1 MSTMLQSPAAGY
13 QLRFRSLFH
22 PGRCYA
28 FPCDSGG
35 RVDLDTLGEKLRNS
49 YFFVRTVVG
58 RDVASPEVCRAE
70 SQAG

>member
-1 MSTMLQSPAAGY
+1 MSTMLQSPATGY
-13 QLRFRSLFH
+13 QLRFQSLFH

-35 RVDLDTLGEKLRNS
+35 RVDLDALGEKLRNS

-58 RDVASPEVCRAE
+58 RDVASPQVCPAE
-70 SQAG
+70 APAA